1 MVMPESDYEPG
12 PGFSISG
19 LQDLPGD
26 GGSGG
31 PKRHKG
37 GWILLFLV
45 FLLVLGVLGGLAYYA
60 GKWKKEVEVREIVVD
75 GAALVPSSDIVNVLK
90 ECRGSN
96 MLELDTEI
104 LKKRVLRF
112 PYVSDAV
119 FSKEMNGVVR
129 VRLFEREPLALT
141 VIDGKTAAIDREG
154 VLLPVDNR
162 ILVLFPKLP
171 AVSGISRLRS
181 LPNGLQRIDSIEAGL
196 IVDFFTALAQTDYA
210 SLLINELHLAD
221 NNMSY
226 CLTRQSP
233 TQFILGNDGNFK
245 EKLKKFEIFWQKV
258 VSKKGFDV
266 YEAVDLRFRDRVFTR
281 DTVSVKVPQQVSP

>member
-1 MVMPESDYEPG
+1 MVMPESDYGPV

-19 LQDLPGD
+19 LQDLPGE
-26 GGSGG
+26 GGSGA

-37 GWILLFLV
+37 GWKLLFLV

-60 GKWKKEVEVREIVVD
+60 GKWKTEVEVREIVVD
-75 GAALVPSSDIVNVLK
+75 GAVLVQKSDVVAVLK
-90 ECRGSN
+90 ECMGSN
-96 MLELDTEI
+96 MLELDTEA
-104 LKKRVLRF
+104 LRKRVLRF
-112 PYVSDAV
+112 PYVSEAL

-129 VRLFEREPLALT
+129 VRLFERVPVARTL
-141 VIDGKTAAIDREG
+141 IDGKTAAIDREG
-154 VLLPVDNR
+154 VLLPENNR
-162 ILVLFPKLP
+162 LHALFPKLP
-171 AVSGISRLRS
+171 TVSGIRRLRCM
-181 LPNGLQRIDSIEAGL
+181 PNGLQRIDSTESGL

-210 SLLINELHLAD
+210 SLLISELHLAD